1 MSKRTLDSKIRKSQS
16 FAKLNYR
23 QRDLWQGIIAV
34 VDDQG
39 RMPGDAR
46 FIRSM
51 VWPYDD
57 ISIAEVESDLQQ
69 LSEQGMVYRYSN
81 SGDLYIQIINWWK
94 YQSMNWAGPSGFP
107 APDGWTDRLRYH
119 GKENKIIS
127 SNWETQGGFIS
138 TPPLEKQDSEP
149 PDELYSG
156 LYSEQDSKQDR
167 ELSTTLPSRDV
178 NDDVNVDDEVKA
190 KTPAAIATESSTKN
204 DWKPQ
209 NIVDLE
215 KLEEIFANARGCPLP
230 DWKKNPK
237 AANKRWRVP
246 LREIYDLCLQDVARS
261 GEYVREVTLKMQRD
275 GLTFDAPDQILK
287 SARSAIFD
295 NHAPPTELDIA
306 DQLKQKGFTH
316 VQHDSGR
323 TVI

>member
-46 FIRSM
+46 FIRAM
-51 VWPYDD
+51 VSPYDD

-69 LSEQGMVYRYSN
+69 S
-81 SGDLYIQIINWWK
+81 
-94 YQSMNWAGPSGFP
+94 P
-107 APDGWTDRLRYH
+107 
-119 GKENKIIS
+119 
-127 SNWETQGGFIS
+127 
-138 TPPLEKQDSEP
+138 EKQDSEP
-149 PDELYSG
+149 PDKLYSG

-190 KTPAAIATESSTKN
+190 KTPAAIAPESSTKN

-237 AANKRWRVP
+237 AAKKRWRVP

-316 VQHDSGR
+316 LQHDSGR
-323 TVI
+323 TVIQ